1 MLIPR
6 FTVRQL
12 LLITAASALVA
23 LAVSEALRGQ
33 AWALAVSMA
42 VGGLAVAVV
51 VSVGLFFV
59 AWLISLVFVSSPP
72 K

>member
-1 MLIPR
+1 
-6 FTVRQL
+6 
-12 LLITAASALVA
+12 
-23 LAVSEALRGQ
+23 
-33 AWALAVSMA
+33 MA